1 MESQKWPY
9 GISFKKAGK
18 NTNRKEEAE
27 AASKLQSL
35 YRGRAA
41 RLRIKEHKEQEN
53 AAKKIQGRFR
63 IKAAKKDLASRRYAA
78 QQKSKQ
84 SERLALENR
93 MALRIQCAWRGRKGR
108 LATHLKMQARKARER
123 EERKQR

>member
-1 MESQKWPY
+1 M
-9 GISFKKAGK
+9 
-18 NTNRKEEAE
+18 
-27 AASKLQSL
+27 QSL

-41 RLRIKEHKEQEN
+41 RLRIQEHKEQES

-63 IKAAKKDLASRRYAA
+63 VKSAKKDLASRRRAA
-78 QQKSKQ
+78 QDKAKQ
-84 SERLALENR
+84 SEQLALENQ

-123 EERKQR
+123 EDVQK

>member
-1 MESQKWPY
+1 M
-9 GISFKKAGK
+9 G
-18 NTNRKEEAE
+18 
-27 AASKLQSL
+27 
-35 YRGRAA
+35 
-41 RLRIKEHKEQEN
+41 
-53 AAKKIQGRFR
+53 KKIQGRFR

-123 EERKQR
+123 EEREAALKIQTQFRGKQGRLAFQQKKMSKAEIEAQE